1 MNDRPNIHPDFHSI
15 KGIATNL
22 KRLPLTLMNGFLS
35 GVNSLYLRKYKTIV
49 SHETITGIDG
59 HRVPLLIFT
68 PENLSTPSPAL
79 VYYHGGAFILKQAP
93 PHLDNAAR
101 YAREA
106 NCRVIFVDYRLAP
119 HHPFPAAF
127 NDCYSALQWT
137 LTHAQRLGIDA
148 SRIAVGGDSAGGAL
162 AAGVAQKAL
171 QEDGIKLCGQLLI
184 YPVTDS
190 TCHWPSVK
198 KYSSVP
204 PFKALPYIAV
214 WEAYLGKPLSAG
226 TPRYAAPLLGEV
238 AGVAPAYVETA
249 QYDPLHN
256 EGTAYAE
263 ALQAKGIEVVVN
275 ATTGTVHGFDLLAA
289 KSTISKAA
297 LQSRIQFL
305 RKCFHL

>member
-1 MNDRPNIHPDFHSI
+1 MTDNVSIHPDFQSI

-49 SHETITGIDG
+49 SHETITGLDG

-68 PENLSTPSPAL
+68 PENLTSPSPAL
-79 VYYHGGAFILKQAP
+79 VYYHGGAFVLKQAP

-137 LTHAQRLGIDA
+137 LANAQRLGIDV
-148 SRIAVGGDSAGGAL
+148 SHIAVGGDSAGGAL
-162 AAGVAQKAL
+162 AAGVAQKAM

-190 TCHWPSVK
+190 ACHWASVK
-198 KYSSVP
+198 RFASVP

-214 WEAYLGKPLSAG
+214 WEAYLGQKLELG
-226 TPRYAAPLLGEV
+226 TPKYAAPLQGDV
-238 AGVAPAYVETA
+238 AGTAVAYVETA
-249 QYDPLHN
+249 QYDPLRDEGNAYAQTLIDKGIAVTHN
-256 EGTAYAE
+256 ET
-263 ALQAKGIEVVVN
+263 K
-275 ATTGTVHGFDLLAA
+275 GTVHGFDLLAA
-289 KSTISKAA
+289 NSAISKAA
-297 LQSRIQFL
+297 MTSRIEFL
-305 RKCFHL
+305 RKIFHS